1 MTEPHVLVI
10 GGTGNLGGR
19 VVEALVTRGH
29 PVRALVRDGTDPAL
43 VRARGAEP
51 VPGNLLDP
59 ASLRS
64 ALAGAKAVVTTAIGY
79 LNRRKGDT
87 LATVDDQ
94 GNRNLADAA
103 REVGTPLV
111 VFTQHP
117 RRRRGHRGPTFPPE
131 GRDRALP
138 R

>member
-1 MTEPHVLVI
+1 MI

-19 VVEALVTRGH
+19 VVEALVARGH

-59 ASLRS
+59 ASPRS
-64 ALAGAKAVVTTAIGY
+64 ALAGARAVVTTAIGY

-87 LATVDDQ
+87 LAT
-94 GNRNLADAA
+94 
-103 REVGTPLV
+103 EVGTPLV